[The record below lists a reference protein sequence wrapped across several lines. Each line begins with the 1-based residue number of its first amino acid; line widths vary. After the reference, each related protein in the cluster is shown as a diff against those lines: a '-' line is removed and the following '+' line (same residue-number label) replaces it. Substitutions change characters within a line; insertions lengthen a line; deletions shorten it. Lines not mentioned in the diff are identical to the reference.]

1 MIKTQQVINSIVSNK
16 TGNMTND
23 AVPTYCIYYN
33 KSYSTI
39 GKQNKITTSTYT
51 YVHVIQTKIHST

>member
-23 AVPTYCIYYN
+23 AVQTYYIYYN

-39 GKQNKITTSTYT
+39 RKQNKITTSTYT

>member
-23 AVPTYCIYYN
+23 AVQTYYIYYN
-33 KSYSTI
+33 KSYSI
-39 GKQNKITTSTYT
+39 IRKQNQITTSTYT

>member
-23 AVPTYCIYYN
+23 AVQTYYIYYN
-33 KSYSTI
+33 KSKSE
-39 GKQNKITTSTYT
+39 NKTKSLQ
-51 YVHVIQTKIHST
+51 VHTHMYM

>member
-23 AVPTYCIYYN
+23 AVQTYCIYYN
-33 KSYSTI
+33 KSE
-39 GKQNKITTSTYT
+39 NKTKSLQ
-51 YVHVIQTKIHST
+51 VHTHMYM